1 MCCPPFYP
9 FHFLFTLSTHPLVL
23 HSRGL
28 AERGQEEEEENE
40 QHYSAFAFDERVEI
54 FGSVAETVMY
64 LCFTHDFCLR
74 NSLKCAEMVC
84 ETIFYKFREVV
95 QIVVMC

>member
-1 MCCPPFYP
+1 M
-9 FHFLFTLSTHPLVL
+9 HTLD
-23 HSRGL
+23 
-28 AERGQEEEEENE
+28 
-40 QHYSAFAFDERVEI
+40 YSAFAFDERVEI

>member
-1 MCCPPFYP
+1 MISNFKYKCPPGPEPY
-9 FHFLFTLSTHPLVL
+9 
-23 HSRGL
+23 
-28 AERGQEEEEENE
+28 
-40 QHYSAFAFDERVEI
+40 YSAFAFEERVEI